1 MHRRVRAHN
10 YAQCKHAHK
19 RTRTYAHTHTHTHTH
34 ANTHTR
40 TQMRTHTVAHPHTPA
55 QRGGAAPASG
65 RPRHTFG
72 CVEHAE
78 QMVPNQS
85 MPAAPAVTGPRCC
98 GPPLQLL
105 HVFREGVF
113 RWTWYYIRILD
124 NGSSRA
130 SLD

>member
-85 MPAAPAVTGPRCC
+85 MPAAPAVTEAPLLWSLLRVALGKGCSDGPRN
-98 GPPLQLL
+98 
-105 HVFREGVF
+105 
-113 RWTWYYIRILD
+113 TD
-124 NGSSRA
+124 NGDAYSRA